1 MITLATKIT
10 LVRILLVPVFITFA
24 VYYGDS
30 VWKGNP
36 VEAYRYAAMAAF
48 GIAAISDGIDGFI
61 ARQFN
66 QESFLGRWLDPLA
79 DKSLMLSALIVLS
92 VTPWPDRFPLWFP
105 ILVISRDVALIVGA
119 ILIKLVHGNVQIDP
133 HWTGKVATI
142 AQITA
147 ISWVLLQWTTPP
159 SIYPTV
165 VAGFFTAVSSIIY
178 MRGFL
183 HQIHQPTDQHTTD
196 QKTQDQRDQ
205 ASS

>member
-30 VWKGNP
+30 VWKGEA

-61 ARQFN
+61 ARRFH

-105 ILVISRDVALIVGA
+105 ILVISRDIALIIGA
-119 ILIKLVHGNVQIDP
+119 ILIKLLHGKVQIDP
-133 HWTGKVATI
+133 HWTGKIATI
-142 AQITA
+142 TQITA
-147 ISWVLLQWTTPP
+147 ISWVLLQWNTPP
-159 SIYPTV
+159 SIYVTAL
-165 VAGFFTAVSSIIY
+165 AGLFTAISSVVY
-178 MRGFL
+178 MKGFL
-183 HQIHQPTDQHTTD
+183 RQIHQTSHPDPPAN
-196 QKTQDQRDQ
+196 R
-205 ASS
+205 